1 MLGYETALQGVD
13 SRDLI
18 EEQTEACQEG
28 LAKVSDWRLHSPLE
42 CLEFGNK
49 QSFLGRDQPW
59 VRDRH
64 RVGEAS
70 GATCPKHNPPLITRK
85 VSMCCAFQKAL
96 LGSPANHS
104 PCTLRREIW
113 AVSNSLLPA
122 LCWAQTFASALL
134 LVHQANALGGL
145 FCLGMGACEQLAKQS
160 HIPPTPMCYRGQN
173 LAEMFIFLTPCKT
186 WPSPAFWG
194 LSCTNQ
200 LQVARGQITTAS
212 FQIFGLIP
220 IPKSL
225 QTFFPWVFHEMKLN
239 TSKAVKRKKNKKKPQ
254 TKINII

>member
-1 MLGYETALQGVD
+1 MLGYETALQEVD
-13 SRDLI
+13 SWDLM
-18 EEQTEACQEG
+18 EEQAEAHQEV
-28 LAKVSDWRLHSPLE
+28 LAKVGAWRLHPPLE

-70 GATCPKHNPPLITRK
+70 GATCPKHNPPLVTRK
-85 VSMCCAFQKAL
+85 VSMCCTFQGAL
-96 LGSPANHS
+96 LGSPVNHS
-104 PCTLRREIW
+104 QCTLRREIW
-113 AVSNSLLPA
+113 AVCNSLFPA
-122 LCWAQTFASALL
+122 VCWAQTFASALL
-134 LVHQANALGGL
+134 LVYQANTFRGL

-160 HIPPTPMCYRGQN
+160 HIPPAPMCCRSQN

-212 FQIFGLIP
+212 FQIFGLIL

-225 QTFFPWVFHEMKLN
+225 QTFFPWVFHEMNLSI
-239 TSKAVKRKKNKKKPQ
+239 SKAAKRKKNPKLK
-254 TKINII
+254 